1 MLWINFYWFRNS
13 IYKYIMPL
21 LVNKSNVKLLKIKKP
36 QFKIFTIKL
45 HLQESEKFSF
55 LKISIEYNV
64 RYWRNYEEDF

>member
-1 MLWINFYWFRNS
+1 MIADKNYLENFYRN
-13 IYKYIMPL
+13 PL
-21 LVNKSNVKLLKIKKP
+21 TKKLYA
-36 QFKIFTIKL
+36 FVKIFTIKL